1 MTKFERA
8 FAGTREPESRMRQL
22 INVKET
28 FDQAAKQQATAA
40 QAAAS
45 STASGAGSSPELPHN
60 ACAGM
65 VDEAHR
71 LLRSQQELEKKFPGK
86 NFVGMPLHQTI
97 SDLLQSEDPAQ
108 AKQAEKIRSVYFNV
122 VQRGFKHTLFY
133 TCDNREYDLR
143 HFFC

>member
-45 STASGAGSSPELPHN
+45 SSASGAGSSPELPHN

-65 VDEAHR
+65 VDEAHK
-71 LLRSQQELEKKFPGK
+71 LLRSQPELEKKFPGK

-108 AKQAEKIRSVYFNV
+108 AKQAEKIRSVCFNV
-122 VQRGFKHTLFY
+122 VHRDFKL
-133 TCDNREYDLR
+133 
-143 HFFC
+143 

>member
-1 MTKFERA
+1 MSKFERA

-65 VDEAHR
+65 VDEAHK

-122 VQRGFKHTLFY
+122 VQRGFKSY
-133 TCDNREYDLR
+133 KCQKQA
-143 HFFC
+143 FFKNQT